1 MLPSIGGIFVGK
13 PASMTS
19 LLMILLEELVMVLG
33 GFAVIGSVDF
43 GLKLVVVFY
52 PTLVYATYAGA

>member
-1 MLPSIGGIFVGK
+1 M
-13 PASMTS
+13 SMTS
-19 LLMILLEELVMVLG
+19 LLITLLEELVMVLG

-52 PTLVYATYAGA
+52 PTLVYVTYAGA

>member
-19 LLMILLEELVMVLG
+19 LLMMLLEELVMVLG
-33 GFAVIGSVDF
+33 GFAVIGSVAF

-52 PTLVYATYAGA
+52 PTMIT